1 MLKGALL
8 DTSFFLR
15 FLNESD
21 PLFRN
26 ADSYFQHLID
36 RKLPM
41 YLSTIVVAEFCVGGR
56 VDQLPMKYLNMLPF
70 NVDHAV
76 RAGAFRAVFR
86 GQQAAPGERAIVTN
100 DTKLFA
106 QADTTSEITHFL
118 TADEECKKTYARLQ
132 EAGIKPTFEIL
143 SILKP
148 LNEVLGQLDFPD
160 TA

>member
-26 ADSYFQHLID
+26 ADSYFKHLVD

-41 YLSTIVVAEFCVGGR
+41 YLSTIAVAEFCVGGR
-56 VDQLPMKYLNMLPF
+56 VDQLPLKYMNMLPF

-76 RAGAFRAVFR
+76 RAGAFRAAFR
-86 GQQAAPGERAIVTN
+86 GPQGAPGERVIVAN
-100 DTKLFA
+100 GTKLFA
-106 QADTTSEITHFL
+106 QADVTAEITHFL
-118 TADEECKKTYARLQ
+118 TADEECKKKYARLQ
-132 EAGIKPTFEIL
+132 EAGIRPAFEFL
-143 SILKP
+143 SIRKP
-148 LNEVLGQLDFPD
+148 LNEVLGQLDFTDP
-160 TA
+160 T